1 MISANETRSIT
12 IDRRIRIMRL
22 TIVAMSML
30 INVVMFLPLF
40 FFDIA
45 KLMLLRTC
53 YNKIEKYGIFVYTLP
68 YCSVF
73 ILWGA

>member
-30 INVVMFLPLF
+30 INVVMFLPL
-40 FFDIA
+40 
-45 KLMLLRTC
+45 
-53 YNKIEKYGIFVYTLP
+53 IFL
-68 YCSVF
+68 
-73 ILWGA
+73 ILQN